1 MHIASNVGPPPLPHQ
16 SRDPL
21 SRGPSQASAPGFVA
35 PQRGPSPW
43 TPCAP
48 SWRSRRSGPR
58 TAPCSPWNKGS
69 LVARCRGRTPCP
81 GLAGPPKKDAARD
94 GRENPGVGPKKPR
107 VRPAASFISS
117 SAHALFRKH
126 LLQRS
131 PEPSNCS
138 HPSPAESFPF
148 ATNLGA
154 NKRTLLSGTGTRGLN
169 STFFLRIPRCGQR
182 GRAPEGSAP
191 AGQGPGQELHSSVPP
206 SAPCT
211 RPQDGSLRFAWAR
224 PH

>member
-1 MHIASNVGPPPLPHQ
+1 MRAVLALKAVRAPHSPLFALEQ
-16 SRDPL
+16 GL
-21 SRGPSQASAPGFVA
+21 
-35 PQRGPSPW
+35 
-43 TPCAP
+43 
-48 SWRSRRSGPR
+48 
-58 TAPCSPWNKGS
+58 

-154 NKRTLLSGTGTRGLN
+154 NKRTLPSGTGIRGLN

-211 RPQDGSLRFAWAR
+211 RPQDGSFRFAWAR
-224 PH
+224 PPQLPAKEDSFVLSGAIHPAMPVCCKNIITAQSKNILTAK